1 MKANPIPRRLRGN
14 GHLMLLVL
22 RALFWIG
29 FVSLLTP
36 REPDLGLGR
45 THNVSPVDAA
55 ISQAESTLSHHS
67 HSNNEAG
74 IIRNIDLW
82 LLAKI
87 QTMKTRTIEQVRV
100 EIRQSV
106 RERDRLDQ
114 AT

>member
-1 MKANPIPRRLRGN
+1 LIF
-14 GHLMLLVL
+14 

-45 THNVSPVDAA
+45 AHDASPFDAA
-55 ISQAESTLSHHS
+55 ISRAESTLSHHS
-67 HSNNEAG
+67 HSNSEAG
-74 IIRNIDLW
+74 ITRNIDQW